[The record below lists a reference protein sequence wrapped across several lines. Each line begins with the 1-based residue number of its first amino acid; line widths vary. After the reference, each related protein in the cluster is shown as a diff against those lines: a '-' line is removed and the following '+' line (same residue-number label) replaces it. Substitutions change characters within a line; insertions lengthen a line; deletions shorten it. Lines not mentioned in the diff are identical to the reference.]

1 MQTSKLLELTR
12 EETYALE
19 SVLKNDDTEEGVR
32 VAKPLLLKIGSVFVQ
47 QSQDGNEL
55 TPVTIALTEK
65 EAWLSR
71 DRIPITLQIGHQP
84 VGLTLKKKLYRILL
98 EFDTEAQAGELMEDL
113 AASVRR
119 DDHAGKSKPR
129 YHRKARHDAGAAKK
143 AGA

>member
-1 MQTSKLLELTR
+1 MQTSKLLDLTR

-19 SVLKNDDTEEGVR
+19 SLLKNDDAEEGVR
-32 VAKPLLLKIGSVFVQ
+32 VAKPLLLKIGSAFVQ
-47 QSQDGNEL
+47 QNEDGGEL
-55 TPVTIALTEK
+55 TPVPIALTEK
-65 EAWLSR
+65 EAWLAR

-98 EFDTEAQAGELMEDL
+98 EFDTEAQAGEVIEDL
-113 AASVRR
+113 ATSVRR